1 VAVEAVVSL
10 CHLVRLVAPA
20 GLVAVVLGLQQ
31 QPSLG
36 EARAH
41 LGKGAPAVRAHPR
54 LAKIRV
60 VAVVALG
67 VPAQTADRAEV
78 VLAVPAR

>member
-10 CHLVRLVAPA
+10 CHLVRRAALVD
-20 GLVAVVLGLQQ
+20 LVAVVLGLQQ
-31 QPSLG
+31 RPSLE
-36 EARAH
+36 EAQVH
-41 LGKGAPAVRAHPR
+41 LGKGIPADQARPR
-54 LAKIRV
+54 LVKIRV
-60 VAVVALG
+60 AVAVALG